1 LWYNGIVSSKGKTR
15 FQRSEKMRYTVAV
28 EHGRLRYTMEV
39 YAESAVAAMLLVEA
53 TGLTVL
59 WVE

>member
-1 LWYNGIVSSKGKTR
+1 
-15 FQRSEKMRYTVAV
+15 MRYTVAV